1 MRVILLGAPGA
12 GKGTQAS
19 AISEKFGIPH
29 VSTGDI
35 FRYHI
40 KNDTELGKKV
50 KSFTESGKLVPD
62 ELTCEILWSR
72 IDEDD
77 AKDGFLLDGF
87 PRTVAQAENLEQG
100 LEKRGEKLDAVVL
113 LEVPNEELVKRLSG
127 RRVCSACGT
136 PYHTEGNMP
145 KVEGVCD
152 KCGGEVVRR
161 KDDEEATVRGRI
173 DVYERET
180 APLIDFYAKRGI
192 LERFDGMRDI
202 KSVER
207 EILDRLSDC

>member
-72 IDEDD
+72 IDKDD

-136 PYHTEGNMP
+136 PYHTVGNMP

-207 EILDRLSDC
+207 EILDRLSDR

>member
-72 IDEDD
+72 IDKDD

-127 RRVCSACGT
+127 RRVCSACGA

-207 EILDRLSDC
+207 EILDRLSDR

>member
-1 MRVILLGAPGA
+1 
-12 GKGTQAS
+12 
-19 AISEKFGIPH
+19 
-29 VSTGDI
+29 
-35 FRYHI
+35 
-40 KNDTELGKKV
+40 
-50 KSFTESGKLVPD
+50 
-62 ELTCEILWSR
+62 
-72 IDEDD
+72 
-77 AKDGFLLDGF
+77 
-87 PRTVAQAENLEQG
+87 
-100 LEKRGEKLDAVVL
+100 
-113 LEVPNEELVKRLSG
+113 
-127 RRVCSACGT
+127 
-136 PYHTEGNMP
+136 MP

-207 EILDRLSDC
+207 EILDRLSDR

>member
-72 IDEDD
+72 IDKDD

-145 KVEGVCD
+145 KVEGVGD

>member
-72 IDEDD
+72 IDEKD
-77 AKDGFLLDGF
+77 AMEGFLLDGF
-87 PRTVAQAENLEQG
+87 PRTIAQAENLEVG
-100 LEKRGEKLDAVVL
+100 LKERGVELDAVVL

-145 KVEGVCD
+145 KEGCVCD

-173 DVYERET
+173 DVYEKET
-180 APLIDFYAKRGI
+180 APLIDFYEKRGI
-192 LERFDGMRDI
+192 LERFDGTRDI

-207 EILDRLSDC
+207 EVLDRLSDC